1 MPSESP
7 DKQHRDSPDQQSGP
21 WRRLLTGQLP
31 LETETTQFILVN
43 VLDFFMTYWLL
54 QTGRFRESNPI
65 AEYFLA
71 SWGPVK
77 GMLLFKLALVTF
89 VCLIAQIIA
98 IWNLDRARWLL
109 RFGTAVVAIVV
120 IYSFTLL
127 IRN

>member
-1 MPSESP
+1 MSSDPN
-7 DKQHRDSPDQQSGP
+7 DTQHQTRTHRKPGP
-21 WRRLLTGQLP
+21 LRQLLLGQLP

-54 QTGRFRESNPI
+54 QTGRFRESNPV
-65 AEYFLA
+65 ADYFLA

-89 VCLIAQIIA
+89 VCLIAQIVA

-109 RFGTAVVAIVV
+109 RLGTAIVAIVV

-127 IRN
+127 LRY